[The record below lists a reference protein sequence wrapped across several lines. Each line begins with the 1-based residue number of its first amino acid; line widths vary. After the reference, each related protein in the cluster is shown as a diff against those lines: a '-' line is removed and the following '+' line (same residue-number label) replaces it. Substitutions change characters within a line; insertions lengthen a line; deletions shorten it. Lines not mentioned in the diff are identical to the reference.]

1 MGTRNREIQNAFLMV
16 FTFFCFFSNGGAGT
30 GSSAED
36 HLPTQGKRNRPLSR
50 QSVAPGKLRG
60 DHGVMVAQGRDYF
73 NMEDVKGL

>member
-1 MGTRNREIQNAFLMV
+1 MV
-16 FTFFCFFSNGGAGT
+16 FTFFWFFSNGGAGT
-30 GSSAED
+30 GSLAED
-36 HLPTQGKRNRPLSR
+36 HLPTQGKRNRPPLSR

>member
-1 MGTRNREIQNAFLMV
+1 V
-16 FTFFCFFSNGGAGT
+16 YFSNGGAGT
-30 GSSAED
+30 GSLAED